1 MFVDKVQSLNN
12 SLDNLVTNLAK
23 NDFYHLSQELNSNVL
38 NVLKKITLNLLK
50 IFPYDYSSSF
60 KK

>member
-38 NVLKKITLNLLK
+38 N
-50 IFPYDYSSSF
+50 
-60 KK
+60 